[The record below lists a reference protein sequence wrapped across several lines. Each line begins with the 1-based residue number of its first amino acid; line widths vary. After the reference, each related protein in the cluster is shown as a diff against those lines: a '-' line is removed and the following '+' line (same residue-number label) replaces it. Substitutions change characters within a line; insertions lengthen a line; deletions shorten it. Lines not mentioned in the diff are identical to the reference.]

1 MGLFEPRP
9 SLYCYKTPFSTTD
22 ISIGYNSQSLLLALP
37 SFLATRLPTSKFARS
52 PKMQKAFTLLTIL
65 PLLLSS
71 SWACSRVTY
80 NSTGTDDNRITT
92 GRSMDWFMTTN
103 ASIWIFPAG
112 MSRDG
117 AAGQNSVN
125 WTSKYGSVITA
136 MYEAATVDGI
146 NSQGL
151 VGSFLYL
158 SNSNYGKRDLSI
170 PAISVGAWLQYFFD
184 NYATVDEAAKDLY
197 SADGKEKL
205 QVVTAELIP
214 GEPSLGHLM
223 LSDPS
228 GDNLILEFLDGVLTV
243 HHGRQ
248 YSVMTNNPS
257 YQQQLAIMEYWLPIG
272 NQSLPGTRR
281 PADRFARLSYYNNV
295 TSPSSSAE
303 ESVAIAASMIRAVSV
318 PLTPSPPVGTGAPD
332 VASTLWRTYA
342 DTRALRYYWE
352 SAIYPMFLWTD
363 LADFDLSNKGQ
374 VLLLDL
380 QVPSSMRVGDMKGKF
395 VPSPPF
401 PFFQVNG

>member
-1 MGLFEPRP
+1 MRTSFVVPALVSLFV
-9 SLYCYKTPFSTTD
+9 
-22 ISIGYNSQSLLLALP
+22 
-37 SFLATRLPTSKFARS
+37 
-52 PKMQKAFTLLTIL
+52 
-65 PLLLSS
+65 SS

-80 NSTGTDDNRITT
+80 NSTSTDDNRITT

-112 MSRDG
+112 MSRNG
-117 AAGQNSVN
+117 AAGENSVN

-136 MYEAATVDGI
+136 MYEAAVVDGI

-151 VGSFLYL
+151 VGNFLYL
-158 SNSNYGKRDLSI
+158 SGSNYGKRDLSI

-197 SADGKEKL
+197 TSDGKEKL

-214 GEPSLGHLM
+214 GEPSLGHLS
-223 LSDPS
+223 LTDPS
-228 GDNLILEFLDGVLTV
+228 GDNLIIEYLDGVLTV
-243 HHGRQ
+243 HHGKQ
-248 YSVMTNNPS
+248 YTVMTNNPS

-295 TSPSSSAE
+295 TISSDSAE
-303 ESVAIAASMIRAVSV
+303 QSIAITASMIRAVSV
-318 PLTPSPPVGTGAPD
+318 PLTPSPPAGVAATPD

-342 DTRALRYYWE
+342 DTRELKYYWE
-352 SAIYPMFLWTD
+352 SAVYPMFLWTT

-380 QVPSSMRVGDMKGKF
+380 QAPYSTRVGDMKGSY
-395 VPSPPF
+395 VASPPF
-401 PFFQVNG
+401 PFFQVGS

>member
-1 MGLFEPRP
+1 MWELFAVLAGL
-9 SLYCYKTPFSTTD
+9 SL
-22 ISIGYNSQSLLLALP
+22 
-37 SFLATRLPTSKFARS
+37 FAS
-52 PKMQKAFTLLTIL
+52 P
-65 PLLLSS
+65 

-103 ASIWIFPAG
+103 ASIWAFPAG
-112 MSRDG
+112 MSRNG
-117 AAGQNSVN
+117 SAGENSVN

-146 NSQGL
+146 NSEGL
-151 VGSFLYL
+151 VGNFLYL
-158 SNSNYGKRDLSI
+158 SNSDYGKRDLSI

-197 SADGKEKL
+197 TADGKEKL

-223 LSDPS
+223 LTDPS

-243 HHGRQ
+243 HHGKQ

-295 TSPSSSAE
+295 TVPSSNAE
-303 ESVAIAASMIRAVSV
+303 ESVAVAASMIRAVSV
-318 PLTPSPPVGTGAPD
+318 PFTPSPPIGTGSPD

-342 DTRALRYYWE
+342 DTRALKYFWE
-352 SAIYPMFLWTD
+352 SSIYPMFLWIN
-363 LADFDLSNKGQ
+363 LADLDLSKTGQ

-380 QVPSSMRVGDMKGKF
+380 QVPSDERGGDMRGKL
-395 VPSPPF
+395 VVSPPF